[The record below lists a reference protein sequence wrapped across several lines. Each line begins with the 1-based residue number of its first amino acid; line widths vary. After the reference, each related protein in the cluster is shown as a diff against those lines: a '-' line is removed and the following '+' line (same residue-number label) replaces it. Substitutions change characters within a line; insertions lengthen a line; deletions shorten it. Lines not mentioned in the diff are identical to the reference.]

1 MTTIVGSSSIT
12 IRGFTGPSGPEG
24 PTGPTGNAG
33 VNATGCGGATGSKG
47 TWLDSLQWDMGKGPN
62 SDFVNTFQGTGG
74 WGNTWGIYAT
84 AAAGQYQENLTWE
97 GFFDIVPGIP
107 TSKNIFPLIALD
119 NNQNEFK
126 SYSGSLFHS
135 SKIIGKFYGNKYSD
149 SSGVIG
155 ATTGKLSLFTGIS
168 GGTFVFRSFGISGS
182 GLTVGSDSNYIYID
196 TTQISA
202 GSSGF
207 GQNELLYWTS
217 HSQINGI
224 TLNNG
229 FTLGY
234 VSQPSGTTKDAYFSL
249 NSRTLSK
256 SKIKTIAV
264 SNPQGI
270 TLDLTEAGVF
280 YIHTPAKITGF
291 TGTTG
296 WHPGTVY
303 STTLILENDYVFQ
316 FPKNIVFPK
325 NNNTLSCG
333 ENIIN
338 LTSIDAG
345 KTWLAN
351 IFGKGFRSITS
362 TCHSSWD
369 KGSCTV
375 GTTCENYVTRWEC
388 NNQGGTFCLAPCAQ
402 ETDVYEEGSCCV
414 NGVCRDGVSQF
425 KCNIYGGR
433 FWSQQ
438 QTGGSGCD
446 AFKCWD
452 PCFPTIG
459 SCCIG
464 LTCMD
469 RHTKSECDL
478 LGGEWKPWSCS
489 TPFAC
494 EPLINSKGACCLSKT
509 QCQFMSWK
517 NCTLQGGLFMGIG
530 ELCDDVNCD
539 CFEGPG
545 VTGGFGCNSAGID
558 FAGAESVFKEYKID
572 LTDLDFTAAE
582 QICLTYKTYTIKDRI
597 IITKTNDSNPAIKS
611 ILQGPVATNY
621 TTSQY
626 PEFAQQTVKHPAY
639 HDTDADG
646 ISIPSSIIY
655 DSGCVCTDILCT
667 GTVGLPNG
675 IVSKTITIN
684 PGNIELDI
692 NNEWYKQLRLWI
704 LGGCDGFDGTR
715 WDISIKCNACEY
727 GACCYQDTCV
737 ERTSKECTDTGGV
750 WKGQGSSC
758 GFDTCCTDAS
768 CPPPSGPPPSG
779 PPPSGPPPS
788 GPPPSGPPPSGP
800 PPSGPPPS
808 GPPPSGPP
816 PSGPPPSGP
825 WCEGQPGISPPY
837 CMCDVCMCAPCCGE
851 DCRFSAGAGCVATQM
866 VCGLAEGCKLLGV
879 CCEMQYCTKVEC
891 NPPNSCPMPP
901 LPSTQSPP
909 QKSKYAIQEFYQINI
924 GNITFEVY
932 I

>member
-1 MTTIVGSSSIT
+1 MSIIGSSSII

-24 PTGPTGNAG
+24 PIGPTGNTG
-33 VNATGCGGATGSKG
+33 INATGCGGATGSKG

-84 AAAGQYQENLTWE
+84 AAAGVERNLTWE
-97 GFFDIVPGIP
+97 GFFDIVPTNH
-107 TSKNIFPLIALD
+107 TSKKIFPLIALD

-182 GLTVGSDSNYIYID
+182 GLTVGSDSNHIYID
-196 TTQISA
+196 TTQIST

-217 HSQINGI
+217 HSQIKGI
-224 TLNNG
+224 TLDNG

-256 SKIKTIAV
+256 SKIKTIQV
-264 SNPQGI
+264 STPQGI

-303 STTLILENDYVFQ
+303 STTLILENDYIFQ
-316 FPKNIVFPK
+316 FPKNIIFPK

-351 IFGKGFRSITS
+351 IFGKGFRSTTS

-388 NNQGGTFCLAPCAQ
+388 EKQNGIFCLAACAQ
-402 ETDVYEEGSCCV
+402 ETDVYEEGSCCA

-425 KCNIYGGR
+425 KCNTYGGR
-433 FWSQQ
+433 FWSNE
-438 QTGGSGCD
+438 QTGGSGCN
-446 AFKCWD
+446 AFTCWD

-469 RHTKSECDL
+469 RHTESECDL
-478 LGGEWKPWSCS
+478 LNGRWNPWPCS

-494 EPLINSKGACCLSKT
+494 EPLADSKGACCKSKT
-509 QCQFMSWK
+509 QCEFISWR
-517 NCTLQGGLFMGIG
+517 NCAIQGGLFMGIG
-530 ELCDDVNCD
+530 EQCEDVNCN
-539 CFEGPG
+539 CFEDPG
-545 VTGGFGCNSAGID
+545 ATGGFGCNAAGIT
-558 FAGAESVFKEYKID
+558 FTGSQVVFNEYKID
-572 LTDLDFTAAE
+572 LTDLDFSGPKE
-582 QICLTYKTYTIKDRI
+582 ICLTYKTYTAKDRL
-597 IITKTNDSNPAIKS
+597 IITKTNHPNADIKNK
-611 ILQGPVATNY
+611 LQGPVATNY
-621 TTSQY
+621 TTAQY
-626 PEFAQQTVKHPAY
+626 PQFAKQTDNHPAY
-639 HDTDADG
+639 YTNSDPDG
-646 ISIPSSIIY
+646 VKIPESIIY
-655 DSGCVCTDILCT
+655 DTGCVGT
-667 GTVGLPNG
+667 GQT
-675 IVSKTITIN
+675 SKSTTITIN
-684 PGNIELDI
+684 PNDIELVP
-692 NNEWYKQLRLWI
+692 NSAWYKQLRFWVIAGCETTSFTLWKA
-704 LGGCDGFDGTR
+704 D
-715 WDISIKCNACEY
+715 IKCNACNDQY
-727 GACCYQDTCV
+727 GACCSGNNCV
-737 ERTSKECTDTGGV
+737 QRTQTECADIGGT
-750 WKGQGSSC
+750 WKGQGSVC
-758 GFDTCCTDAS
+758 GLNTCAPGPPPPGPPPG
-768 CPPPSGPPPSG
+768 PPPSGPPGPPPSG

-788 GPPPSGPPPSGP
+788 GPPGPPPSGP

-808 GPPPSGPP
+808 GPPGPP
-816 PSGPPPSGP
+816 PPAPPPPSN
-825 WCEGQPGISPPY
+825 PP
-837 CMCDVCMCAPCCGE
+837 P
-851 DCRFSAGAGCVATQM
+851 
-866 VCGLAEGCKLLGV
+866 
-879 CCEMQYCTKVEC
+879 
-891 NPPNSCPMPP
+891 PPNSGLCDCCQCFPLCGWEGTACFDTKQPCYLVNSPWGDQFCCPGDCIVIPP
-901 LPSTQSPP
+901 PVGSTQLPSDSKGIKEFSQS
-909 QKSKYAIQEFYQINI
+909 QINI
-924 GNITFEVY
+924 GDITFEVY